1 MINYHDRDQDSG
13 RGVMG
18 VREPKTGVNDVLS
31 SGIEIGEE
39 DQAEIGGAQSA
50 ILTERKLQ
58 KYNSGLVK
66 LLKYSCPRLSGSKS
80 RGSLLFS

>member
-1 MINYHDRDQDSG
+1 
-13 RGVMG
+13 MG

-39 DQAEIGGAQSA
+39 DQAEIGGPQSA

-58 KYNSGLVK
+58 KTQLWTCKITKIQLSKAVR
-66 LLKYSCPRLSGSKS
+66 LKIQRFFAFFLSPPE
-80 RGSLLFS
+80 FQY